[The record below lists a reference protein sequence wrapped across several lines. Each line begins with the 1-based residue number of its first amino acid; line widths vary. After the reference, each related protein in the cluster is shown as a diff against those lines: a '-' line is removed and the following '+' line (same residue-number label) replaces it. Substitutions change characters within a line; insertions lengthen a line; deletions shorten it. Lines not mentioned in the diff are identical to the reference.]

1 MLRSAFSSIKSKNN
15 LNINNLNNLFIRN
28 LQTIKINNIEETI
41 VERSDYPLA
50 RCHSIINDK
59 SIGIIGYGPQGKGQS
74 LNLRDNGFNVNIGV
88 RHGQSYENA
97 LEDGWIP
104 DKNLFTIEE
113 CVDKS
118 SIIQYLVSDVGQ
130 IQLWDTIKPYLTEN
144 KTLYFSHGFAIT
156 YNDKTHIK
164 IPNNID
170 VILVAPKGA
179 GLTVRNKFLEGKG
192 INVSYAIHQD
202 YTGKAKD
209 TCLSLAFG
217 LGCGH
222 AFETTFE
229 KEVYSDLV
237 GERCVLMGLI
247 QGAFLAQYN
256 VLRAKGHSPIES
268 YNETVEEALESLF
281 PLISA
286 QGMDWLYSNCSTTA
300 QRGAL
305 DWAPKFEEQLTPLI
319 ESCYSEVLNGNEATK
334 SILCNSQENYREVLN
349 KELEIIN
356 NQELWQVAKQ
366 LRKFRV

>member
-1 MLRSAFSSIKSKNN
+1 M
-15 LNINNLNNLFIRN
+15 
-28 LQTIKINNIEETI
+28 
-41 VERSDYPLA
+41 
-50 RCHSIINDK
+50 
-59 SIGIIGYGPQGKGQS
+59 
-74 LNLRDNGFNVNIGV
+74 
-88 RHGQSYENA
+88 
-97 LEDGWIP
+97 
-104 DKNLFTIEE
+104 
-113 CVDKS
+113 
-118 SIIQYLVSDVGQ
+118 
-130 IQLWDTIKPYLTEN
+130 
-144 KTLYFSHGFAIT
+144 
-156 YNDKTHIK
+156 
-164 IPNNID
+164 
-170 VILVAPKGA
+170 
-179 GLTVRNKFLEGKG
+179 
-192 INVSYAIHQD
+192 
-202 YTGKAKD
+202 
-209 TCLSLAFG
+209 AFG